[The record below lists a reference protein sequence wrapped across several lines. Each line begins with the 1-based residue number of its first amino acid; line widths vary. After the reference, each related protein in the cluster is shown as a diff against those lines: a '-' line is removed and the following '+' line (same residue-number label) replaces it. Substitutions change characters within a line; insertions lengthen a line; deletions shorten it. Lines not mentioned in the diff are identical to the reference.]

1 MEFTI
6 NVQPPEKIPATSF
19 VLPVFA
25 DEPTPLTKRLDKLT
39 QGKLT
44 ALLNEETD
52 LDKAGSL
59 HTYTTLPGL
68 EAERVHVVSL
78 GPRAKLDRRA
88 WMKAVR
94 AAAAALANGP
104 GGTAVV
110 PLAELKVP
118 GTTLA
123 ERLRRLATTLEDA
136 TYRYE
141 ATKTTNGKKPRGA
154 ERIELPLSAPLA
166 PDELAALE
174 EGRAIAAGMARARE
188 LGNLPPNLC
197 TPAKLAETALEL
209 GKAYELKVQVLERE
223 DAERLG
229 MGAFLAVAAGSK
241 TPPKFIVAEYRG
253 SGEKRGK
260 RRPIVLIGKGI
271 TFDSGGI
278 CLKPAAQMDEMKF
291 DMCGAAAVLGTLE
304 AVARLKLPLDV
315 VAIVPAT
322 ENLPSGTATRP
333 GDVVRTLAGRTV
345 EILNTDAEGRLILC
359 DALTYAQR
367 EYRPECLIDVATLT
381 GAIVI
386 ALGKEATG
394 LMSNDETLAQA
405 LLESGERAADPA
417 WQLPLWEEYQ
427 EALKS
432 NFADVANVSTDR
444 AAGSITAACF
454 LALFVED
461 VPWAH
466 LDIAGTA
473 WRSGEKKG
481 ATGRPVPLLVEFL
494 LERAAA
500 RRHAD

>member
-1 MEFTI
+1 
-6 NVQPPEKIPATSF
+6 
-19 VLPVFA
+19 
-25 DEPTPLTKRLDKLT
+25 
-39 QGKLT
+39 
-44 ALLNEETD
+44 
-52 LDKAGSL
+52 
-59 HTYTTLPGL
+59 
-68 EAERVHVVSL
+68 
-78 GPRAKLDRRA
+78 
-88 WMKAVR
+88 
-94 AAAAALANGP
+94 
-104 GGTAVV
+104 
-110 PLAELKVP
+110 
-118 GTTLA
+118 
-123 ERLRRLATTLEDA
+123 
-136 TYRYE
+136 
-141 ATKTTNGKKPRGA
+141 
-154 ERIELPLSAPLA
+154 
-166 PDELAALE
+166 
-174 EGRAIAAGMARARE
+174 MARARE